1 MHKNDDAVKFNLIC
15 MLKFPGTYFDSDSW
29 KMGVKWVKCT
39 SFSLFSTN
47 QGNKSLVFQVSDLL
61 VTRRGFRSHKIFE
74 HVIFVIVTVTFSTD

>member
-1 MHKNDDAVKFNLIC
+1 MQKNDDAAKFNLIC
-15 MLKFPGTYFDSDSW
+15 MLKFSGTYFNSDSW
-29 KMGVKWVKCT
+29 KMGVKCT